1 LFDGSYIVGLEAST
15 FYIDI
20 SKNLLEKTALE
31 IKKNIV
37 STYSSVL
44 LIQENIKFL
53 EKNKGNLEAN
63 LNEIRALFKNG
74 FEEEESVEQ
83 LRLTLSS
90 VETQLRYAKNTQ
102 KISLNMLKLLM
113 GFPTKAPLELVDTLE
128 SLTTDGIFEQKFE
141 ADLKLDNNV
150 DIKIAS
156 NNLRSESLLYKY
168 EKSKSL
174 PRLSAFLNGNYTGNS
189 ETFSFTDPGQ
199 KWFGAA
205 LFGVNLQVPIFSS
218 FKRRVQSQK
227 AKIAVD
233 QAETSLEETQERIS
247 IEVQAAVNEYELSV
261 ETYFTNKENLALA
274 ERIEQKNQ
282 SKYFE
287 GIASS
292 FDLRQAQLQ
301 LYSAQNNY
309 ISAIQNVI
317 QKKLTLETLLNTP
330 IE

>member
-1 LFDGSYIVGLEAST
+1 
-15 FYIDI
+15 
-20 SKNLLEKTALE
+20 
-31 IKKNIV
+31 
-37 STYSSVL
+37 
-44 LIQENIKFL
+44 
-53 EKNKGNLEAN
+53 
-63 LNEIRALFKNG
+63 
-74 FEEEESVEQ
+74 VEQ

>member
-1 LFDGSYIVGLEAST
+1 
-15 FYIDI
+15 
-20 SKNLLEKTALE
+20 
-31 IKKNIV
+31 
-37 STYSSVL
+37 
-44 LIQENIKFL
+44 
-53 EKNKGNLEAN
+53 
-63 LNEIRALFKNG
+63 
-74 FEEEESVEQ
+74 
-83 LRLTLSS
+83 
-90 VETQLRYAKNTQ
+90 
-102 KISLNMLKLLM
+102 
-113 GFPTKAPLELVDTLE
+113 
-128 SLTTDGIFEQKFE
+128 
-141 ADLKLDNNV
+141 
-150 DIKIAS
+150 
-156 NNLRSESLLYKY
+156 
-168 EKSKSL
+168 L